1 MSHTV
6 IKPIELRTLLDQGNT
21 VLVDVR
27 EPAEFRGESIPG
39 ALNIP
44 LSSLSADSLKP
55 FVGKTVVMQCQ
66 SGNRSKQACQKVATA
81 ADGKNIKD
89 LEGGIAGWK
98 KAGLPTDTSGATCSL
113 PLMRQVQL
121 TIGIFVLTGTA
132 LSYFISP
139 VFLLIPLAMG
149 AGLTNAGLTGWC
161 GLAKLMAVMPW
172 NRR

>member
-1 MSHTV
+1 MSRHV
-6 IKPIELRTLLDQGNT
+6 IQPVELKILLDHGDT

-27 EPAEFRGESIPG
+27 EPSEFRAESIRG

-44 LSSLSADSLKP
+44 LSSLSSDSLKP
-55 FVGKTVVMQCQ
+55 FEGKTIVVQCQ
-66 SGNRSKQACQKVATA
+66 RGNRSKQACQRVSTA
-81 ADGKNIKD
+81 ADTMSLKD

-98 KAGLPTDTSGATCSL
+98 KAGLPVESAGASCSL

-121 TIGIFVLTGTA
+121 TIGLFVLAGTV
-132 LSYFISP
+132 LSYFVSP
-139 VFLLIPLAMG
+139 VFLIIPLIIG

-172 NRR
+172 NR